1 MGTISLAIH
10 VTAAALFVGP
20 QILMFFA
27 VIPATWLIEDNEKL
41 RRQVTRVV
49 AARFGMLAMIA
60 IVLLVVTGV
69 YQYLVLVPASIRRAP
84 DRYAFSNLF
93 DAKMTMFILSLVLI
107 FLHTRLF
114 ARKIATLSDQ
124 LIALEDQHTAA
135 SRESA
140 KVVAIELEQARRKSF
155 NFSLLILAAS
165 LITLWLG
172 VALGDPSFAWA
183 QR

>member
-60 IVLLVVTGV
+60 IVLLVVT
-69 YQYLVLVPASIRRAP
+69 ACTSTSCWCRRASVGHP
-84 DRYAFSNLF
+84 IGMRSATS
-93 DAKMTMFILSLVLI
+93 S
-107 FLHTRLF
+107 TR
-114 ARKIATLSDQ
+114 R
-124 LIALEDQHTAA
+124 
-135 SRESA
+135 
-140 KVVAIELEQARRKSF
+140 
-155 NFSLLILAAS
+155 
-165 LITLWLG
+165 
-172 VALGDPSFAWA
+172 
-183 QR
+183 